1 MDLQN
6 SLIKNLNKV
15 QITWNGI
22 RLDRDHCLA
31 NFKKWRICRQRTL
44 TALARFQYKFD
55 NINLH
60 SSYARAVGNGAT
72 LLGGLATVVGFGLSF
87 SKDWNPIGKELMKYG
102 STVGNVGGA
111 TTLTVSLVEC
121 GFNAQTLN
129 EVKAI
134 LEEDRRQTEELLHW
148 FDRNKDLDTH
158 LQEVFGCGFANI
170 NDVLT
175 VIREVS
181 IVYSKGGKALDNVR
195 SYLAALITQNFSVYR
210 LPNLNDKKLE
220 TIIYHASSK
229 VKLLLKEF
237 FDSSAVRSATWRIYD
252 SFKKNPS
259 ISFDLSKISVR
270 IVSKAKFQQWLSVSA
285 DGRSLIH
292 DIDLT
297 AQSIFRTINVALSIL
312 AFLSSVDDIKNGK
325 SKYSEMVKET
335 RNYLYFELDEVE
347 CLLDKIFST

>member
-121 GFNAQTLN
+121 GFNGQTLK
-129 EVKAI
+129 ELKAI
-134 LEEDRRQTEELLHW
+134 LEEDSRQTEELLDW
-148 FDRNKDLDTH
+148 FDRTKELDAH
-158 LQEVFGCGFANI
+158 LREVFGCGVTNI
-170 NDVLT
+170 SDALT
-175 VIREVS
+175 VIREVAV
-181 IVYSKGGKALDNVR
+181 IYSKGGKTWNNVR
-195 SYLAALITQNFSVYR
+195 SYSSALVANNR
-210 LPNLNDKKLE
+210 LPNLSDKNLE
-220 TIIYHASSK
+220 AIICNA
-229 VKLLLKEF
+229 
-237 FDSSAVRSATWRIYD
+237 
-252 SFKKNPS
+252 
-259 ISFDLSKISVR
+259 
-270 IVSKAKFQQWLSVSA
+270 
-285 DGRSLIH
+285 G
-292 DIDLT
+292 
-297 AQSIFRTINVALSIL
+297 
-312 AFLSSVDDIKNGK
+312 
-325 SKYSEMVKET
+325 
-335 RNYLYFELDEVE
+335 
-347 CLLDKIFST
+347 